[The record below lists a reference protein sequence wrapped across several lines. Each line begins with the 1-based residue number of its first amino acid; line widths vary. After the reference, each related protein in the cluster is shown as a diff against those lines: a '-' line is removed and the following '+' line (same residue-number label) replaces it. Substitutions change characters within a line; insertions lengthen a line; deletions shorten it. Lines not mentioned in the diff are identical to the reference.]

1 MFHKITVDNI
11 ELGPIIRLM
20 AVLFRVQVELFLIVF
35 RKKNILEK
43 HRHLAFCLRR
53 RALH

>member
-20 AVLFRVQVELFLIVF
+20 AVLFPGTSWVVF
-35 RKKNILEK
+35 
-43 HRHLAFCLRR
+43 
-53 RALH
+53 